1 MIARIRCWLNGPTSA
16 PKPDWVRA
24 DAGSRWHFHRM
35 HRRSDKG
42 EVNIGVGS
50 NVEASIYLERAG
62 ACVRIGA
69 RTHVGG
75 NTVVTCAQEVSIGD
89 DVLIAFDVLISD
101 HDSHALNFCDRQHDV
116 TDWMRGAKDWGR
128 VVFAPIRI
136 GDKAWI
142 GARAILL
149 KGVQIGEGGVVAA
162 GSVVTRD
169 VPAWTLVAGN
179 PARPVKEL
187 ERP

>member
-1 MIARIRCWLNGPTSA
+1 
-16 PKPDWVRA
+16 
-24 DAGSRWHFHRM
+24 M
-35 HRRSDKG
+35 HRRTDQG
-42 EVNIGVGS
+42 EVNIGASS
-50 NVEASIYLERAG
+50 NIEASIYLERAG
-62 ACVRIGA
+62 ARVRIGA
-69 RTHVGG
+69 RTHVGA
-75 NTVVTCAQEVSIGD
+75 NTLVTCAEEVSIGD

-101 HDSHALNFCDRQHDV
+101 HDSHALNFCERQHDV
-116 TDWMRGAKDWGR
+116 SDWMRGVKDWGR
-128 VVFAPIRI
+128 VMFAPIRI

-162 GSVVTRD
+162 GAVVTRD

-187 ERP
+187 ARS